1 MESIKAVIF
10 DLGRVLVD
18 VNIQRLQRFFL
29 EQTAAHD
36 SQEALGRIMTNPV
49 MAQYSRGQVDS
60 RQFHRTLCSQY
71 DLKLSFEE
79 FAACWCDIFSP
90 MKGME
95 DIVEAL
101 SKKVKLGLLSDTDP
115 LHWEHIQS
123 HYPLMGYFIRPTLSF
138 QVGMTKP
145 AKGIYL
151 AAAKNT
157 GAEPSACLF
166 IDDLADNVNG
176 AVMAGMKAIQFKGAG
191 PLSEELGKV
200 GLL

>member
-18 VNIQRLQRFFL
+18 VNIQRLQGFFL
-29 EQTAAHD
+29 ERTAAHD
-36 SQEALGRIMTNPV
+36 SQQALGHIMTHPA

-95 DIVEAL
+95 EIVKAL
-101 SKKVKLGLLSDTDP
+101 GKRFKLGLLSDTDP
-115 LHWEHIQS
+115 LHWEYIKTN
-123 HYPLMGYFIRPTLSF
+123 YPLMQHFAHPTLSF
-138 QVGMTKP
+138 EVGVTKP

-157 GAEPSACLF
+157 GAELSACLF

-191 PLSEELGKV
+191 PLSEELEKV